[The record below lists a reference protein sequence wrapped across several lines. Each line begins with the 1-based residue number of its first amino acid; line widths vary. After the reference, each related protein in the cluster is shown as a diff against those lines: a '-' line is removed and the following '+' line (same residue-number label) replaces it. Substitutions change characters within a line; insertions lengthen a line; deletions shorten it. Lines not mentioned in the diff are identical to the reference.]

1 MALSPYKIDIIQF
14 FLAGEGRAVP
24 RRQEPRRRQSKAAT
38 RRLIDHSLFVIA
50 LLLLTYGNVSR
61 TAYTT
66 PLGPFKSLR
75 DTSLADMTAL
85 SGGRLTSHVPKG

>member
-1 MALSPYKIDIIQF
+1 MQSLAAKSRADDKARQQRAGSSII
-14 FLAGEGRAVP
+14 
-24 RRQEPRRRQSKAAT
+24 
-38 RRLIDHSLFVIA
+38 LFVIA

-61 TAYTT
+61 TACTT

-85 SGGRLTSHVPKG
+85 SGGRLTSNVPKG

>member
-1 MALSPYKIDIIQF
+1 MS
-14 FLAGEGRAVP
+14 VP

-38 RRLIDHSLFVIA
+38 RWLIDHSLFVIA
-50 LLLLTYGNVSR
+50 LLLLTYGNVSH

-85 SGGRLTSHVPKG
+85 SGGRLTSHVAKR